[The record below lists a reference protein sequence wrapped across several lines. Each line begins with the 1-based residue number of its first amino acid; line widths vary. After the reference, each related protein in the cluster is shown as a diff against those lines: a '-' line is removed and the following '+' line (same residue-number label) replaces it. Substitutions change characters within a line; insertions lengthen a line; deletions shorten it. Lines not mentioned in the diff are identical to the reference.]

1 MSKPEKPPIVRPQS
15 WGNDAPIGNN
25 KEIKT
30 SVLADV
36 NKQIIFNESKKS
48 GGS

>member
-15 WGNDAPIGNN
+15 WGDNRPRGKDMKDSIL
-25 KEIKT
+25 K
-30 SVLADV
+30 DV
-36 NKQIIFNESKKS
+36 DEQIVHNESGKS